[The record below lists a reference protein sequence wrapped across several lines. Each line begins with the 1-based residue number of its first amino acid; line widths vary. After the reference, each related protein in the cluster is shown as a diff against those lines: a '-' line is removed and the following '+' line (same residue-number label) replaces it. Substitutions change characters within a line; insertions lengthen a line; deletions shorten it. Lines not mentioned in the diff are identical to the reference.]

1 MIILECPQF
10 PGHPI
15 GVGSLAQTR
24 SLWCHMRRLCTFF
37 QKPINVTA
45 SSHSSERNE
54 IDGEGEHGAQQTY
67 LLFTALSTTFT
78 EMQASA
84 FEMNKL
90 LQKDTR

>member
-1 MIILECPQF
+1 
-10 PGHPI
+10 
-15 GVGSLAQTR
+15 
-24 SLWCHMRRLCTFF
+24 MRRLCTFF

-84 FEMNKL
+84 FEMNKV
-90 LQKDTR
+90 LQKDTRWLHELRETKKLNKSQLILW